1 MNGRAGGFKALV
13 GSWKSRLEVSSDGRK
28 NVRTA
33 TELRTQPTKDT
44 LSPEERVSAS
54 GSPEGSLI
62 ADFVAEANRSSG
74 TLMFDLQLRTPN
86 I

>member
-1 MNGRAGGFKALV
+1 MRRILTALTPHP
-13 GSWKSRLEVSSDGRK
+13 S
-28 NVRTA
+28 
-33 TELRTQPTKDT
+33 

-54 GSPEGSLI
+54 GSPEGSMI
-62 ADFVAEANRSSG
+62 VDFVAEANRSSG